1 MHVELGVFGRIRKVK
16 LIMMMVVV
24 IVIMWS
30 LPNGHKR

>member
-1 MHVELGVFGRIRKVK
+1 MRVELGVFGRVRKVK

-30 LPNGHKR
+30 VPKGHKR